1 MSKDMKALYLSTKGD
16 DTIDLP
22 VPLEVE
28 NYLCSIVE
36 MSGKVNTLKE
46 DLFLCCDI
54 CKESFMGEIMMPV
67 LRSIKRKANGM
78 VNNDI
83 NHVIWLRVMRTHI
96 SNIHLYISDEYGEIK
111 TVDKNKLKCTLLFI
125 PPK

>member
-1 MSKDMKALYLSTKGD
+1 MKALYLSTKGD

-28 NYLCSIVE
+28 NYLCGIVE
-36 MSGKVNTLKE
+36 MSGKVNTFKE
-46 DLFLCCDI
+46 VLFLCCDI
-54 CKESFMGEIMMPV
+54 CEESFMGEMMMPV
-67 LRSIKRKANGM
+67 LRSIKRKTNGM

-83 NHVIWLRVMRTHI
+83 NHVIWLRVMKPHI
-96 SNIHLYISDEYGEIK
+96 SNIRLYISDEYGEIK

-125 PPK
+125 PSK